1 MISSMADIF
10 LDFGINR
17 MISFKGLQGFALE
30 DLRSQRKRILDMIAL
45 LPVSLGNGLHR
56 FLGEED
62 LGRIIP
68 LGSFLLREDLVL
80 PLDPVRKGKGHDRL
94 HMFDIDFGVP
104 QQPCQSLRE

>member
-45 LPVSLGNGLHR
+45 LPVSLGYRLHG
-56 FLGEED
+56 FLGD
-62 LGRIIP
+62 KDGKGVIP
-68 LGSFLLREDLVL
+68 LRPFLLRDHLFF
-80 PLDPVRKGKGHDRL
+80 PLNAMG
-94 HMFDIDFGVP
+94 
-104 QQPCQSLRE
+104 